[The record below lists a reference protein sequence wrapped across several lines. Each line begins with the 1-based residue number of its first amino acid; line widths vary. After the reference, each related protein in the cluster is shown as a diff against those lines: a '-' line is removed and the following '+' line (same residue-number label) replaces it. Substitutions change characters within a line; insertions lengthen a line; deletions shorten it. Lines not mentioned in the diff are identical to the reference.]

1 MLKMRNFFKSCFVLP
16 LTLALASG
24 CGGTRIFM
32 GSYDYVKIAVSQDQA
47 VMSAE
52 NFSGNGVQGCFQE
65 NDVVSHGAK
74 MVDGDVY
81 VYLESSDENTKTNL
95 MDNVHCV
102 AVDWGKPAGNY
113 SIISEVI
120 IFPSRKS
127 STEPEKSYHEILF
140 KTKDGLDIGS
150 HSILVKDPLA
160 FTLCR
165 GARNSEKSVEMHIAN
180 SDSIKDNKLVIK
192 DSESI
197 FPAIIE
203 LQILSQIISTARKPI
218 RVIFVKA

>member
-1 MLKMRNFFKSCFVLP
+1 MWKMRDFFKSCFVLP
-16 LTLALASG
+16 LSLALMSG

-52 NFSGNGVQGCFQE
+52 NFSGIGVQGCFQE
-65 NDVVSHGAK
+65 KDVAPCGEK
-74 MVDGDVY
+74 MIDGDVY
-81 VYLESSDENTKTNL
+81 VYLESSDAGL
-95 MDNVHCV
+95 MDNVTCV
-102 AVDWGKPAGNY
+102 AVDLGKPKGNY

-120 IFPSRKS
+120 IYPSQKS
-127 STEPEKSYHEILF
+127 STEPGKWYHEILF

-165 GARNSEKSVEMHIAN
+165 GAMNSGKSIEMHITN
-180 SDSIKDNKLVIK
+180 SESIQCDKLVIK
-192 DSESI
+192 DKESI
-197 FPAIIE
+197 FPATIE
-203 LQILSQIISTARKPI
+203 LQILSQIISSARKPI